1 MTGQQMDGNIITIM
15 LMYKEAIAGSGHIWS
30 TLSAVQQQA
39 PLQQLSGLPQRFIQS
54 IHKTYTTLDES
65 IDLHMW
71 FFYTPKHGNAKQQI
85 IADASAQRLTRML
98 GVVSLQEEIMGS
110 VQMVNDN
117 DLIIRCSDDSVVY
130 ALGYNNSTTVIQ
142 HQLNGV
148 VHGVYQL
155 VNWVSDCAF
164 NHVSTIILFDGNNKP
179 VTGLYFI
186 NEVIKLCHTL
196 SQISATPSSKQI
208 QIFSALNKL
217 FSIEDINTAE
227 ITSEYGD
234 SIKFVEL
241 TPQGEMFYSSESNPT
256 PSALSMMKP
265 SGRIKM
271 NAGNEILNL
280 L

>member
-1 MTGQQMDGNIITIM
+1 MLTIVVLNIFYDQTTFKEREIEVFASLTKRFILKPRQLLFISDKMQCWMYKTEQCDACLVRSAEMCVNWPCGHLSQSGQRKHQHHFYAICRLSRLIQQRDNVVMCKRKMDDKFTTPIIINMTGQQMDSNIITIM

-130 ALGYNNSTTVIQ
+130 ALGYNNSTT
-142 HQLNGV
+142 
-148 VHGVYQL
+148 
-155 VNWVSDCAF
+155 
-164 NHVSTIILFDGNNKP
+164 
-179 VTGLYFI
+179 
-186 NEVIKLCHTL
+186 
-196 SQISATPSSKQI
+196 
-208 QIFSALNKL
+208 
-217 FSIEDINTAE
+217 
-227 ITSEYGD
+227 
-234 SIKFVEL
+234 
-241 TPQGEMFYSSESNPT
+241 
-256 PSALSMMKP
+256 
-265 SGRIKM
+265 
-271 NAGNEILNL
+271 
-280 L
+280 